1 MKPIKILVVGD
12 YPPPYGGI
20 AVHVQQLHQFLRREG
35 IESSVLDIGKG
46 GRPDPDVLPVRSR
59 ARYAAQLLRFASRG
73 WLTHLHV
80 TGDNS
85 TAWAVI
91 ASVVAAGGAFGLPP
105 VVTLHSGLF
114 HAYLDASGARRFRA
128 RALLAG
134 CGRVVAVSEQIR
146 SALLRAGV
154 PPAKVAVHPA
164 FCGSQLRASEPPV
177 GFDALGTRYRPL
189 LAMANHPAPL
199 YGRAVMLQ
207 ALRLVAEKHPQVGLA
222 LFGQGVPGEE
232 LAAEARAHGVEDRVH
247 DFGELSHPAV
257 LALMKRC
264 DAFVRPTSA
273 DGDSISVREALA
285 LGVRCVASDAA
296 DRPRGVLLFRTGDAV
311 DLAQK
316 IFQAMSM
323 PAAPIERPDVGPAL
337 LEIYAQLWARRCGP
351 VRLPGRASPEA
362 KGREVRPGRSERL
375 IAQPREER

>member
-1 MKPIKILVVGD
+1 MNPIKILVVGD

-91 ASVVAAGGAFGLPP
+91 ASVVAAGGAFGLSP
-105 VVTLHSGLF
+105 VVTLHSGLLP
-114 HAYLDASGARRFRA
+114 AYLDACGARRIRA

-134 CGRVVAVSEQIR
+134 CGRAIAVSEQIR

-154 PPAKVAVHPA
+154 PSAKISVHPA
-164 FCGSQLRASEPPV
+164 FCGSQLRASQPPAD
-177 GFDALGTRYRPL
+177 FDALRGRRHPL

-199 YGRAVMLQ
+199 YGRTVMLQ
-207 ALRLVAEKHPQVGLA
+207 ALQLVAEKHPQAGLA
-222 LFGQGVPGEE
+222 LYGQGVPADE
-232 LAAEARAHGVEDRVH
+232 LAAEARAQGVEERVH

-285 LGVRCVASDAA
+285 LGVPCVASDAA
-296 DRPRGVLLFRTGDAV
+296 ERPRGVLLFRTGDAV
-311 DLAQK
+311 DLARK
-316 IFQAMSM
+316 IFQAMAMEAS
-323 PAAPIERPDVGPAL
+323 PIEPPDAGPAL
-337 LEIYAQLWARRCGP
+337 LKIYAQLWARRWGA
-351 VRLPGRASPEA
+351 VRLPRRASADA
-362 KGREVRPGRSERL
+362 KGSEVQARFGVND
-375 IAQPREER
+375 